1 MISRGTPSEVPE
13 GAKLARKE
21 GRWLGVGEGVVPS
34 PTDGEKRF
42 LVHRPFSQLHAF
54 PQPLPDPWPGRSP
67 GLSVSPSFRLQGG
80 TGLVES
86 WGSSIRPRC
95 R

>member
-1 MISRGTPSEVPE
+1 M
-13 GAKLARKE
+13 
-21 GRWLGVGEGVVPS
+21 VPS
-34 PTDGEKRF
+34 PTDGEEIF

-54 PQPLPDPWPGRSP
+54 PQPLPGVDPWPGRSP

-80 TGLVES
+80 TGLAES

-95 R
+95 RYPGFLLPDSSRIWPWDKLPHLH